1 MKISE
6 IKSDEVRNEAVRLT
20 LEDELGIHGEIT
32 KEDAMDKVLAVGFDW
47 HDSPQLHQFWYD
59 LYNGTTQNTPDLKLP
74 EKNPSE

>member
-20 LEDELGIHGEIT
+20 LADELGIHGEIT
-32 KEDAMDKVLAVGFDW
+32 KEDALEMKLYRGFAFM
-47 HDSPQLHQFWYD
+47 DSPQKEFWFD
-59 LYNGTTQNTPDLKLP
+59 LKNGITPNKPDLKLP